1 MASLTEQLRAGLA
14 AMGQDPVEHP
24 CEQYLLYV
32 ELLRHWN
39 KAYNL
44 SGIRDPQRMLSHHV
58 LDSVA
63 LLPQLHGTFCLD
75 VGSGAGLPGLILAMA
90 RPDTRW
96 VLLDSN
102 GKKVRFLNHCVR
114 ELETGNVDVV
124 QARIESFQPGARF
137 DTIVSRAFGPLAD
150 FYTAVERLLAPDGVA
165 LAMKGPKPEA
175 EITPELA
182 ARAQTETI
190 ALRVPG
196 VEGGRTVVRMA
207 PRR

>member
-1 MASLTEQLRAGLA
+1 MPSLVEQLRAGLA
-14 AMGQDPVEHP
+14 AMGLDPAQHP
-24 CEQYLLYV
+24 CEQYLSYLG
-32 ELLRHWN
+32 LLQHWN

-44 SGIRDPQRMLSHHV
+44 SGIRAPQRMLSYHV

-63 LLPQLHGTFCLD
+63 LLPHLHGRFCLD

-114 ELETGNVDVV
+114 ELDMGNVEVV
-124 QARIESFQPGARF
+124 QARIESWESGAHF
-137 DTIVSRAFGPLAD
+137 DTIVSRAFGPLAN
-150 FYTAVERLLAPDGVA
+150 FYTAVARLLAPDGVV

-175 EITPELA
+175 EVTAELA

-196 VEGGRTVVRMA
+196 VDGGRTVVRMR
-207 PRR
+207 PRP

>member
-1 MASLTEQLRAGLA
+1 MPPLAEQLRSGLA
-14 AMGQDPVEHP
+14 AMGLDPKEHP
-24 CEQYLLYV
+24 CEQYLSYLD
-32 ELLRHWN
+32 LLQHWN
-39 KAYNL
+39 TAYNL
-44 SGIRDPQRMLSHHV
+44 SGIRAPQRMLSYHV

-63 LLPQLHGTFCLD
+63 LLPHLHGRSCLD

-96 VLLDSN
+96 LLLDSN

-114 ELETGNVDVV
+114 ELETDNVEVV
-124 QARIESFQPGARF
+124 QARIESWEPGTCF
-137 DTIVSRAFGPLAD
+137 DTIVSRAFGSLAD
-150 FYTAVERLLAPDGVA
+150 FYAAVVRLLASDGEV

-175 EITPELA
+175 EVTAQLA
-182 ARAQTETI
+182 AQAETETI

-196 VEGGRTVVRMA
+196 VDGGRTVVRMR